1 MTIETTE
8 TTAAPVLAL
17 SHISKRFG
25 PIVANDDISIAL
37 GRGELLALLGE
48 NGAGKTTLMSILFG
62 HYTPDAGTVRV
73 DGVELPHGRPRAAIK
88 AGVGMVH
95 QHFSLAP
102 NLTVLENVM
111 TGTEPLWSLRSRKGA
126 ARRKLAAIAERFG
139 LSVDP
144 EARLGDLS
152 VGEQQRVEILK
163 ALYNDARILI
173 LDEPTAVLTNIEA
186 ERLFRTLREMARQG
200 LSLIFISHKL
210 DEVMAAADR
219 IVVLRGGRVAAERR
233 AAETNKA
240 ELAELMVG
248 HRVTRPTRA
257 PAEPG
262 ATVFQASRL
271 TVSSGGVERLKA
283 IDFFLREGETLGIIG
298 VSGNG
303 QATLSQL
310 MGGLAAPSGGEMRLF
325 GEPVAALDVDDLV
338 QAGVGRIPEDRHRQG
353 AIGEMAIWENAVLE
367 RIRQP
372 LFSRRGIV
380 NRSAGQ
386 AFAATIIEEF
396 DVRGGTPTSR
406 TRLLSGGNMQKLILG
421 RNLYRRPR
429 ILIAA
434 QPTRGL
440 DEGAVA
446 AVHARILEAR
456 QAGTAVLLISEDLD
470 EVMGLADRIQAIV
483 KGRLSAPIAAEDADP
498 RRLGLMM
505 SGDWAVGEGNTG
517 EGHPHAS

>member
-1 MTIETTE
+1 MTLET
-8 TTAAPVLAL
+8 VLEL

-25 PIVANDDISIAL
+25 PIVANDDISISL
-37 GRGELLALLGE
+37 RKGELLALLGE

-62 HYTPDAGTVRV
+62 HYTPDEGTVRV
-73 DGVELPHGRPRAAIK
+73 DGTELPHGRPRAAIR

-111 TGTEPLWSLRSRKGA
+111 TGTESLWSWRSNKRA
-126 ARRKLAAIAERFG
+126 ARRKLLAIAERFG
-139 LSVDP
+139 LDVDP
-144 EARLGDLS
+144 DARLGDLS

-186 ERLFRTLREMARQG
+186 ERLFRTLKEMARQG

-219 IVVLRGGRVAAERR
+219 IVVLRGGKVAAERM
-233 AAETNKA
+233 ASETNKA

-248 HRVTRPTRA
+248 HRVTRPTRE
-257 PAEPG
+257 PATPG
-262 ATVFQASRL
+262 ETVFQASRL
-271 TVSSGGVERLKA
+271 TVTSGGIDRLRE

-303 QATLSQL
+303 QTALSQL
-310 MGGLAAPSGGEMRLF
+310 MSGLAAPSSGEMRLF
-325 GEPVAALDVDDLV
+325 GEITPALDVHELV
-338 QAGVGRIPEDRHRQG
+338 EAGVGRIPEDRHRQG
-353 AIGEMAIWENAVLE
+353 TIGEMAIWENAVLE
-367 RIRQP
+367 RIHTAH
-372 LFSRRGIV
+372 FSRAGLV
-380 NRSAGQ
+380 NRIAGQ
-386 AFAATIIEEF
+386 ALAATIIEDF

-406 TRLLSGGNMQKLILG
+406 ARLLSGGNMQKLILG

-456 QAGTAVLLISEDLD
+456 RQGTAVLLISEDLD
-470 EVMGLADRIQAIV
+470 EVIGLADRIQAIV
-483 KGRLSAPIAAEDADP
+483 KGRLSAPIAAEEADP

-505 SGDWAVGEGNTG
+505 SGDWTSSEGQTDA
-517 EGHPHAS
+517 P

>member
-1 MTIETTE
+1 MTMET
-8 TTAAPVLAL
+8 VLEL

-25 PIVANDDISIAL
+25 PIVANDDISISL
-37 GRGELLALLGE
+37 RKGELLALLGE

-62 HYTPDAGTVRV
+62 HYTPDEGTVRI

-111 TGTEPLWSLRSRKGA
+111 TGTESLWSPRSNKGA
-126 ARRKLAAIAERFG
+126 ARRKLLAIAERFG
-139 LSVDP
+139 LGVDP
-144 EARLGDLS
+144 DARLGDLS

-186 ERLFRTLREMARQG
+186 ERLFRTLKEMARQG
-200 LSLIFISHKL
+200 VSLIFISHKL

-219 IVVLRGGRVAAERR
+219 IVVLRGGKVAAERM
-233 AAETNKA
+233 ASETDKS

-248 HRVTRPTRA
+248 HRVTRPTRE

-262 ATVFQASRL
+262 ETVFQASRV
-271 TVSSGGVERLKA
+271 TVTNGGVDRLKE

-310 MGGLAAPSGGEMRLF
+310 MCGLAAPSGGEIRLF
-325 GEPVAALDVDDLV
+325 GETVQALDVHELV
-338 QAGVGRIPEDRHRQG
+338 EAGIGRIPEDRHKQG
-353 AIGEMAIWENAVLE
+353 TIGEMTNWENAVLE
-367 RIRQP
+367 RIRTAH
-372 LFSRRGIV
+372 FSRYGLV
-380 NRSAGQ
+380 NRAAGQ
-386 AFAATIIEEF
+386 ALAATIIEDF

-406 TRLLSGGNMQKLILG
+406 ARLLSGGNMQKLILG

-456 QAGTAVLLISEDLD
+456 RKGTAVLLISEDLD
-470 EVMGLADRIQAIV
+470 EVIGLADRIQAIV
-483 KGRLSAPIAAEDADP
+483 KGRLSPPIAAEDADP

-505 SGDWAVGEGNTG
+505 SGDWTSSEG
-517 EGHPHAS
+517 PHHAP